1 MGIAAQSKVGV
12 LVAQLGT
19 PEAPTAKG
27 LRPYLKQFLSD
38 TRVIDYPPWV
48 WQPILRGA
56 VLPRRPV
63 RSARL
68 YSRIW
73 TDEGS
78 PLLVYSNKQIASLQ
92 ERLGAGCRVILGM
105 TYGEPSISRAV
116 ATLEAEGIDR
126 LIVLPMFPQYS
137 STTTASIY
145 DAVYAAAA
153 GKAGLFHVNRKRFV
167 PALRFIAAFYDA
179 PDYIESMRQHLSE
192 TVGALPDAPDKYVIT
207 FHGIPD
213 RYIQTGDPYRAQCE
227 RTARLLADAMNWDD
241 SQWVIGFQSRFG
253 REEWLAPYTE
263 EVLTG
268 LHKQGVQRPLV
279 FSPGFVTDCLETLD
293 ELGNEGREQF
303 AHGGG
308 DPEKFRLAPCLNDH
322 PAWIDVMADLV
333 RQNAGGWVDH
343 SSALAFN
350 GASREDAGVSQYA

>member
-1 MGIAAQSKVGV
+1 MGIAARAKIGV

-19 PEAPTAKG
+19 PDEPTAKG
-27 LRPYLKQFLSD
+27 LRPYLRQFLSD
-38 TRVIDYPPWV
+38 TRVIDYSPWM

-56 VLPRRPV
+56 ILPRRPA

-78 PLLVYSNKQIASLQ
+78 PLLVYSNKQIEGLQ
-92 ERLGAGCRVILGM
+92 ERLGENYRVILGM
-105 TYGEPSISRAV
+105 TYGEPSIGRAV
-116 ATLEAEGIDR
+116 AMLEAEGIDR
-126 LIVLPMFPQYS
+126 IIVLPMFPQYS
-137 STTTASIY
+137 STTTASMY

-153 GKAGLFHVNRKRFV
+153 GKSSLFRVNRKRFV
-167 PALRFIAAFYDA
+167 PALRFIVAYYDA
-179 PDYIESMRQHLSE
+179 PDYIEAMRLHLSE
-192 TVGALPDAPDKYVIT
+192 TVATLPDTPDKFVIT

-227 RTARLLADAMNWDD
+227 YTARLLVEAMGWRDD
-241 SQWVIGFQSRFG
+241 QWTIGFQSRFG

-263 EVLTG
+263 AVLTD
-268 LHKQGVQRPLV
+268 LHKNGVERPLV

-303 AHGGG
+303 SHGGG
-308 DPEKFRLAPCLNDH
+308 DPEQFHLAPCLNDH
-322 PAWIDVMADLV
+322 PAWIDLMADLV
-333 RQNAGGWVDH
+333 RQNAGGWVDV
-343 SSALAFN
+343 ADTTMM
-350 GASREDAGVSQYA
+350 REDTGISQYA